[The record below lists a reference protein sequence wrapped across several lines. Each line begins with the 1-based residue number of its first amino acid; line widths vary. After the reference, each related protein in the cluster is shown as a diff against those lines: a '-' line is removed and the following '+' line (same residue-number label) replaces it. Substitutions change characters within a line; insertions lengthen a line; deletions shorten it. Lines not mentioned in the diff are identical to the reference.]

1 MKKLNVVIVT
11 VILALCCNTIFAS
24 TTLYSTLEKNEETTQ
39 MLNIPSPLSVFSASF
54 GFFGTFIKGFAIV
67 ILFYGFATLL
77 CKCIINSTQSLKTY
91 ISHKRLGK
99 VMDRMYKYKR
109 EV

>member
-11 VILALCCNTIFAS
+11 VILALCCNTTFAS

-39 MLNIPSPLSVFSASF
+39 MLNIPSPLSVFSESF
-54 GFFGTFIKGFAIV
+54 GFFGMFIKGALAV
-67 ILFYGFATLL
+67 GVFYVLVTLIS
-77 CKCIINSTQSLKTY
+77 KIMISSKQNLKSFL
-91 ISHKRLGK
+91 SHKKLGK
-99 VMDRMYKYKR
+99 IMDRMYEYKR

>member
-1 MKKLNVVIVT
+1 MSN
-11 VILALCCNTIFAS
+11 
-24 TTLYSTLEKNEETTQ
+24 
-39 MLNIPSPLSVFSASF
+39 LNIGPHLSIS
-54 GFFGTFIKGFAIV
+54 KGFLKTAQFAKTINANTFQYFSRNPRGGAKRPLDLED
-67 ILFYGFATLL
+67 INAYLNYAKENGFATLL

-109 EV
+109 TNN